1 MGFDLIANGP
11 SSHIIAASPLSVDI
25 GYLFLVGS
33 NILLPMVVQKL
44 VAISVLSPG
53 EMSA

>member
-33 NILLPMVVQKL
+33 NILPMVVQKL